1 MSRSRL
7 LGVLLVVVAAIPA
20 VASDVPRV
28 LPWTGPTP
36 ALELEDLAGT
46 TRRLEDYRG
55 RVVLLN
61 FWATWCEPCRD
72 EMPTMR
78 RLQERMAGRPFTVLT
93 VNYGEA
99 AARIEPFLRSVGV
112 EFPVLL
118 DRRQQAARAW
128 RIRILPAS
136 FLLGPDGQVR
146 YHVIG
151 EIDWTGEEAVAA
163 VDRLLAL
170 SEARPGAR
178 SR

>member
-1 MSRSRL
+1 MSRLRRL
-7 LGVLLVVVAAIPA
+7 AILLVVAAAIPA
-20 VASDVPRV
+20 AASDVPRV

-46 TRRLEDYRG
+46 VRRLEDYRG

-72 EMPTMR
+72 EMPTMQ
-78 RLQERMAGRPFTVLT
+78 RLRERMAGRPFTILT
-93 VNYGEA
+93 VNYGETPG
-99 AARIEPFLRSVGV
+99 RIEPFLRSVGV

-136 FLLGPDGQVR
+136 FLIGPDGNVR

-151 EIDWTGEEAVAA
+151 EIDWTAEEAVGA
-163 VDRLLAL
+163 VHRLLAL
-170 SEARPGAR
+170 SEAGPDAR